1 MSALNSLKLVESRK
15 NARVSPVVQRRY
27 KLVNKLHEQLEL
39 CEARK
44 AGQIYAPKRM
54 KTIKNPATGESATVE
69 AVKRV
74 KEWFWTNEAGKI
86 NLAVKYGSQVLT
98 FAKGKNAIEVTN
110 ADDLIAVL
118 KTLKD
123 AVLAGELDAQIE
135 AASGALKAGFE
146 K

>member
-1 MSALNSLKLVESRK
+1 MSALNTLKLVESRK
-15 NARVSPVVQRRY
+15 NTRLSPIVQRRY

-39 CEARK
+39 CEARR
-44 AGQIYAPKRM
+44 AGQTFAPKKI

-69 AVKRV
+69 VAKRV
-74 KEWFWTNEAGKI
+74 KEWFWTNDAGRI
-86 NLAVKYGSQVLT
+86 NLMVKYGSQVLT
-98 FAKGKNAIEVTN
+98 FAKGKNAIEVAN
-110 ADDLIAVL
+110 ADDLIAAL

-135 AASGALKAGFE
+135 AASGALKAGFL

>member
-15 NARVSPVVQRRY
+15 NTRLSPIVQRRY

-39 CEARK
+39 CEARR
-44 AGQIYAPKRM
+44 AGQSYAPKKI
-54 KTIKNPATGESATVE
+54 KTIKNPVTGETATVE
-69 AVKRV
+69 VAKRV
-74 KEWFWTNEAGKI
+74 KEWFWTNDAGRI

-98 FAKGKNAIEVTN
+98 FAKGKNAIEVAN
-110 ADDLIAVL
+110 ADDLIAAL

-135 AASGALKAGFE
+135 AASGALKAGFA

>member
-15 NARVSPVVQRRY
+15 NTRLSPIVQRRY

-39 CEARK
+39 CEARR
-44 AGQIYAPKRM
+44 AGQTFAPKKI

-69 AVKRV
+69 VAKRV
-74 KEWFWTNEAGKI
+74 KEWFWTNDAGRI
-86 NLAVKYGSQVLT
+86 NLMVKYGSQVLT
-98 FAKGKNAIEVTN
+98 FAKGKNAIEVAN
-110 ADDLIAVL
+110 ADDLIAAL

-123 AVLAGELDAQIE
+123 AVMAGELDAQIE
-135 AASGALKAGFE
+135 AASGALKAGFA

>member
-15 NARVSPVVQRRY
+15 NTRLSPIVQRRY

-39 CEARK
+39 CEARR
-44 AGQIYAPKRM
+44 AGQSYAPKKI
-54 KTIKNPATGESATVE
+54 KTIKNPATGEIATVE
-69 AVKRV
+69 VAKRV
-74 KEWFWTNEAGKI
+74 KEWFWTNDAGRI

-98 FAKGKNAIEVTN
+98 FAKGKNAIEVAN
-110 ADDLIAVL
+110 ADDLIAAL

-135 AASGALKAGFE
+135 AASGALKAGFA

>member
-15 NARVSPVVQRRY
+15 NTRLSPIVQRRY

-39 CEARK
+39 CEARR
-44 AGQIYAPKRM
+44 AGQSYAPKKI
-54 KTIKNPATGESATVE
+54 KTIKNPATGETATVE
-69 AVKRV
+69 VAKRV
-74 KEWFWTNEAGKI
+74 KEWFWTNDAGRI

-98 FAKGKNAIEVTN
+98 FAKGKNAIEVAN
-110 ADDLIAVL
+110 ADDLISAL

-123 AVLAGELDAQIE
+123 AVLAGELDTQIE
-135 AASGALKAGFE
+135 AASGALKAGFV

>member
-15 NARVSPVVQRRY
+15 NTRLSPIVQRRY
-27 KLVNKLHEQLEL
+27 KLVNKMHEQLEL
-39 CEARK
+39 CEARR
-44 AGQIYAPKRM
+44 AGQSYAPKKI
-54 KTIKNPATGESATVE
+54 KTIKNPATGETATVE
-69 AVKRV
+69 VAKRV
-74 KEWFWTNEAGKI
+74 KEWFWTNDAGRI

-98 FAKGKNAIEVTN
+98 FAKGKNAIEVAN
-110 ADDLIAVL
+110 ADDLIAAL

-135 AASGALKAGFE
+135 AASGALKAGFA

>member
-15 NARVSPVVQRRY
+15 NTRLSPIVQRRY

-39 CEARK
+39 CEARR
-44 AGQIYAPKRM
+44 AGQSYAPKKI
-54 KTIKNPATGESATVE
+54 KTIKNPATGETATVE
-69 AVKRV
+69 VVKRV

-86 NLAVKYGSQVLT
+86 NLAIKYGSQVLT
-98 FAKGKNAIEVTN
+98 FAKGKNAIEVAN
-110 ADDLIAVL
+110 AEDLIVAL

-135 AASGALKAGFE
+135 AASGALKAGFV

>member
-1 MSALNSLKLVESRK
+1 MSALNSLKLVESLK
-15 NARVSPVVQRRY
+15 NTRVSAVVQRRY

-54 KTIKNPATGESATVE
+54 KTIKNPATGESTTLE

-74 KEWFWTNEAGKI
+74 KEWFWTNDAGKI

-98 FAKGKNAIEVTN
+98 FAKGKNAIEVAN
-110 ADDLIAVL
+110 ADDLIAAL

-135 AASGALKAGFE
+135 AASGALKAGFA